1 MHAISDSVARIVDRF
16 EADEAV
22 GGLHGAEYGKRRIT
36 THESL
41 AHLRKQ

>member
-1 MHAISDSVARIVDRF
+1 MDPMGDPLTRFVDRT

-22 GGLHGAEYGKRRIT
+22 GGLHGAEYGKRRDPP
-36 THESL
+36 HESL